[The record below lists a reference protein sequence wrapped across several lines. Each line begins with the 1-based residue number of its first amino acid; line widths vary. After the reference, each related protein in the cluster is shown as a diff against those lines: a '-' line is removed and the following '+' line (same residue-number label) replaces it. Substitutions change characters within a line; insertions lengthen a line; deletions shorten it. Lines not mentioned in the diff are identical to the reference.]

1 MKKKLIGLVATIALL
16 STVSVTT
23 LAANENGVGTYL
35 RGNATAIVEKL
46 ATLTNLS
53 TDELTA
59 AKDADDL
66 TYGELAIEYG
76 VEDEFR
82 VFGLDTRI
90 ERVNQLVDD
99 EKITQV
105 EADEII
111 ATMNENSED
120 CTGTPQEN
128 GSILKE
134 YMTGQQSG
142 SRNSEKGTRGNNSG
156 NANGSGLHTQDG
168 SCVTE

>member
-23 LAANENGVGTYL
+23 LAANENGLGTSL
-35 RGNATAIVEKL
+35 HGNATALVEKL
-46 ATLTNLS
+46 ASLTNLS
-53 TDELTA
+53 ADELTA
-59 AKDADDL
+59 EKVADDL
-66 TYGELAIEYG
+66 TYGELAVEYG

-82 VFGLDTRI
+82 TFGLDTRI
-90 ERVNQLVDD
+90 DRVNQLVSD
-99 EKITQV
+99 ERITQ
-105 EADEII
+105 EQADEII
-111 ATMNENSED
+111 ATMNENSD
-120 CTGTPQEN
+120 NCTGEPQEH

-134 YMTGQQSG
+134 YMTGQNLGSG
-142 SRNSEKGTRGNNSG
+142 NSEKGSRGNNGG